1 MSEAPALVS
10 ATLAQLYMQQEH
22 LEQARRVL
30 ARVLAADP
38 LHGHA
43 LVLAERLAHRSRARL
58 YAAFQPG
65 RGVVVRWHDAPPDP
79 ALHLILAVFR
89 PVPAL
94 PGRTSTW
101 ITSARCREQ
110 AGEHTFEIAGGPRPN
125 PASASLCLARLGAD
139 GLQLLAV
146 HEAISWPTPAGP

>member
-10 ATLAQLYMQQEH
+10 ATLAQLYMQQDH
-22 LEQARRVL
+22 LEQARRVIQ
-30 ARVLAADP
+30 RVLAADP

-43 LVLAERLAHRSRARL
+43 LVLADRLANRSRARL

-65 RGVVVRWHDAPPDP
+65 SGVVVRWHDAPPEP

-89 PVPAL
+89 AVPAF
-94 PGRTSTW
+94 PGRTSTQV
-101 ITSARCREQ
+101 TSIRCRAE
-110 AGEHTFEIAGGPRPN
+110 AGEHTFPIAGGPRPS
-125 PASASLCLARLGAD
+125 PASASLCLARLAPD

-146 HEAISWPTPAGP
+146 HEAISWPTPTGP

>member
-1 MSEAPALVS
+1 MSDAPPLVS
-10 ATLAQLYMQQEH
+10 ATLAQLYMQQDH

-43 LVLAERLAHRSRARL
+43 LALADRLAQRSRARL

-65 RGVVVRWHDAPPDP
+65 RGVVVRWHDAPEDP

-94 PGRTSTW
+94 PGRTSTAV
-101 ITSARCREQ
+101 TSTRCREA
-110 AGEHTFEIAGGPRPN
+110 AGEHAFPIAGGPRPS
-125 PASASLCLARLGAD
+125 PASASLCLARLRPA
-139 GLQLLAV
+139 GLQVLAV
-146 HEAISWPTPAGP
+146 HEAISWPAAPGT